1 MGSLDGRARGCH
13 LWLTRTTDL
22 EPLAEEQE
30 TPEEEQRIPPTKDS
44 IETERRTELIQRRI
58 QSLLHREAYYESVV
72 KSQNTKLW
80 HLLRTLKASVDAET
94 LSKQQRRQTQSRLM
108 IHPDSRENNA
118 QGLQELYVLLS
129 LL

>member
-1 MGSLDGRARGCH
+1 VDSLDSRARGCH

-30 TPEEEQRIPPTKDS
+30 TPEEEQRISNKDS
-44 IETERRTELIQRRI
+44 IDTERRTELIQRRI
-58 QSLLHREAYYESVV
+58 QSFLHREAYYESVV

-118 QGLQELYVLLS
+118 PGLQELYVLLS